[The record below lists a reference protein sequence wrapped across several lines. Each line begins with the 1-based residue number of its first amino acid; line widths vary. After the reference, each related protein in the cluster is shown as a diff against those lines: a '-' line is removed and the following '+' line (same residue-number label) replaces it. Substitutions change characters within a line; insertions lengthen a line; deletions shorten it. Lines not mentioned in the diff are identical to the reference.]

1 MATKRELQEENERLR
16 AQLEEAYDL
25 IHGASTVIGDALG
38 FEDEEDSDDD
48 GEETDSESDEAS
60 DDEESEE
67 DEREDDDSDESDES
81 EDT

>member
-1 MATKRELQEENERLR
+1 MTTKRELQEENERLR

-48 GEETDSESDEAS
+48 GEEPDSESDEAS
-60 DDEESEE
+60 DDEVS
-67 DEREDDDSDESDES
+67 DDDDSDESEES
-81 EDT
+81 EDM